1 MNMISVIVP
10 TLNEEKA
17 LEATMK
23 RLKMQDYDGEY
34 EIIVADGI
42 SEDRTVEIAV
52 KYADKVIAVEKRGI
66 AAGRNAGAR
75 AAKGD
80 ILVFVDADT
89 LLLPNVLEEIQRSFN
104 DKSVVGVVPTV
115 YPTDPSLKNVLPYW
129 FFHRVSRASMRT
141 GNPLL
146 GGMCVAYRKGAFE
159 RVGGFDESLR
169 AGEDLDL
176 SLRMRKSGKFKA
188 VKGAYAYTSARRL
201 DEWGR
206 FRFVYRYAKAYL
218 FGKLGAKTEYE
229 RVG

>member
-10 TLNEEKA
+10 TLNEEGT

-23 RLKMQDYDGEY
+23 RLKTQDYDGDY
-34 EIIVADGI
+34 EIIVADGM
-42 SEDRTVEIAV
+42 SEDKTINIAV
-52 KYADKVIAVEKRGI
+52 KYADKVIAVKKKGI
-66 AAGRNAGAR
+66 AAGRNAGAK

-89 LLLPNVLEEIQRSFN
+89 LLLPNVLGEIESSFR
-104 DKSVVGVVPTV
+104 DEHVVGVVPTV
-115 YPTDPSLKNVLPYW
+115 YPMDSSLMNVLPYW
-129 FFHRVSRASMRT
+129 FFHRLSRASTRT

-146 GGMCVAYRKGAFE
+146 GGMCVAYRRDAFE
-159 RVGGFDESLR
+159 GVGGFDERLG

-176 SLRMRKSGKFKA
+176 SLRLRKSGKFKA
-188 VKGAYAYTSARRL
+188 LNDVYAYTSARRL

-206 FRFVYRYAKAYL
+206 FRYIYRYIKAYL
-218 FGKLGAKTEYE
+218 FGKLGAKMEYE